1 MANPVTWFEII
12 GPDARAIQKFYR
24 DVFGWTMTPPTGE
37 EMGYYSM
44 LTNHEP
50 GIGGGLGQGG
60 PARVSVYIESA
71 DPQRLLDK
79 AVSNGATILMPITT
93 ITPDTTIGMFSDPAG
108 NTVAYDRT
116 YTLIR
121 DSRLANIPTGYADGY
136 RRVFSNKGQVLI
148 RGHRCPV
155 VGRVTMNTI
164 MVDVTDFPDVQPSDE
179 VVLFGK
185 QGSDEITQ
193 AELEEIAGTLLV
205 DISTLWGQANPK
217 FLTTGSSVK

>member
-24 DVFGWTMTPPTGE
+24 DTFGWTMTPPTGE

-71 DPQRLLDK
+71 DPQRLLDR
-79 AVSNGATILMPITT
+79 AVANGATVLMPITT

-108 NTVAYDRT
+108 NTVGI
-116 YTLIR
+116 L
-121 DSRLANIPTGYADGY
+121 
-136 RRVFSNKGQVLI
+136 K
-148 RGHRCPV
+148 
-155 VGRVTMNTI
+155 
-164 MVDVTDFPDVQPSDE
+164 
-179 VVLFGK
+179 
-185 QGSDEITQ
+185 
-193 AELEEIAGTLLV
+193 
-205 DISTLWGQANPK
+205 ANPRAGAAS
-217 FLTTGSSVK
+217 TSSSNGGSARTARPRAKAASARAKKPATRGRKTVAKKKTSTKRTAAKRTKRR